1 MLVQASS
8 SFSEDL
14 LKDLAS
20 MRSFN
25 SNQLLLVSRLSRLQE
40 AQQASRD
47 QKWELHI
54 QTLFTTTSSTFSAD
68 KMTITINLEIYG
80 HLTSTLSSGMRLVM
94 MKTDSDPLH
103 AVATQQLYGVRRCT
117 SLEESSSSPKSWMIW
132 SSLTSLKINMW
143 VEKIQTKAAKDQ
155 SHSTQDRMN
164 RESTKNS
171 PHQPALKRDWAL
183 PSERTWWEQLILQV
197 WKKEVPWNHR
207 QK

>member
-8 SFSEDL
+8 SFSADL
-14 LKDLAS
+14 LKDLVS

-25 SNQLLLVSRLSRLQE
+25 SSQLLLVSRLSKLQE

-47 QKWELHI
+47 QKWGLHI

-68 KMTITINLEIYG
+68 KMTTTINLEIYG
-80 HLTSTLSSGMRLVM
+80 HLTSTLSSGTRLVM
-94 MKTDSDPLH
+94 MKTDSDPLL
-103 AVATQQLYGVRRCT
+103 AVATQQLYGVRKCT
-117 SLEESSSSPKSWMIW
+117 SLEESSSLPKSWMIW

-183 PSERTWWEQLILQV
+183 PSERTWWELLILQV